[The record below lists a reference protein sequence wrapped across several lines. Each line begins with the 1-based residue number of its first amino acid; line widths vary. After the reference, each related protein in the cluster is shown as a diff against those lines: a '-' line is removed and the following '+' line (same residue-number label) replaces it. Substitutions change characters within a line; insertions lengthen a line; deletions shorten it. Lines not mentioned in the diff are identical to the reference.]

1 MKRIFCLLAFLLLQ
15 NSLFAAEETKYD
27 IKEVTY
33 NIVLKDDTETTIIC
47 KVSEEDRDK
56 ILSEICKNKYSEY
69 AKINYSELKKYFKSG
84 KYELVSVFSESRL
97 VNFLGELNNTIYFD
111 IEIVKYPKRFLF
123 WKEKPVKHYFKILN
137 NIQGSTITVKFYK
150 EDKKTL
156 LTEEFKILEYR
167 ASHDYKIYPIIELD
181 KPIEILGY
189 KVINTYDIDEER
201 ECIMNNIYYKK
212 HNRTVEEKC
221 ESIPSKNI
229 SVLERIKIQEKE
241 IFHLKMRDK
250 GNK

>member
-84 KYELVSVFSESRL
+84 KYELVSVFSHNTTKCQD
-97 VNFLGELNNTIYFD
+97 NFF
-111 IEIVKYPKRFLF
+111 
-123 WKEKPVKHYFKILN
+123 
-137 NIQGSTITVKFYK
+137 
-150 EDKKTL
+150 
-156 LTEEFKILEYR
+156 
-167 ASHDYKIYPIIELD
+167 
-181 KPIEILGY
+181 
-189 KVINTYDIDEER
+189 
-201 ECIMNNIYYKK
+201 
-212 HNRTVEEKC
+212 
-221 ESIPSKNI
+221 
-229 SVLERIKIQEKE
+229 
-241 IFHLKMRDK
+241 
-250 GNK
+250 